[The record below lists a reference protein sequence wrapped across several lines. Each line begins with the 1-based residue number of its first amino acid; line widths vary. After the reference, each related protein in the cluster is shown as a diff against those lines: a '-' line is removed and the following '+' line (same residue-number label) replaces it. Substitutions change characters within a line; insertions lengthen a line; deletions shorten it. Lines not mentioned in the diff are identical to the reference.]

1 MSQMD
6 TLWDSKLYTGKHSF
20 VFDYGASLVDV
31 LNPKDDETILDLGC
45 GAGQLTAMIGK
56 STKHVIGMD
65 KSPQMIRSAKSQFP
79 KLDFQTGDAAAFNFD
94 MKFDSIFSNATLHW
108 VIDYKSAI
116 ACMYDNLKK
125 GGKIVLEFGGKG
137 NVQSIVD
144 QLRLSLRQRG
154 YKAQSELQL
163 WYFPSIAKYSNALET
178 VGFEVTFAQLFER
191 PTELADE
198 TTGIKDWILMF
209 GKAFFIGVR
218 KEDIAAILAEV
229 QYELKS
235 KLFKNGKW
243 YADYKRL
250 RIIAEK

>member
-1 MSQMD
+1 MD
-6 TLWDSKLYTGKHSF
+6 TSWDSKLYNEKHSF
-20 VFDYGASLVDV
+20 VSDYGASLVDL
-31 LNPKDDETILDLGC
+31 LNPKDNETILDLGC
-45 GAGQLTAMIGK
+45 GTGQLTALIGERAK
-56 STKHVIGMD
+56 QVIGMD
-65 KSPQMIRSAKSQFP
+65 KSLEMVQSAQSQFP

-94 MKFDSIFSNATLHW
+94 LKFDSIFSNAALHW
-108 VIDYKSAI
+108 VTDYKSVI
-116 ACMYDNLKK
+116 ACMYDNLAER
-125 GGKIVLEFGGKG
+125 GKIVLEFGGKG
-137 NVQSIVD
+137 NVQSIVN

-154 YKAQSELQL
+154 YIVQSELHL
-163 WYFPSIAKYSNALET
+163 WYFPSIAEYSNALEA

-218 KEDIAAILAEV
+218 KEDIVAILAEV
-229 QYELKS
+229 QHELKS

-250 RIIAEK
+250 RIIAKK

>member
-1 MSQMD
+1 MSQRD
-6 TLWDSKLYTGKHSF
+6 TLWDSKLYNEKHSF
-20 VFDYGASLVDV
+20 VFDYGTSLVDL

-45 GAGQLTAMIGK
+45 GSGQLTALISERAK
-56 STKHVIGMD
+56 QVIGMD
-65 KSPQMIRSAKSQFP
+65 KSPEMIQSAQSQFP
-79 KLDFQTGDAAAFNFD
+79 QLDFQTGDADAFNFD
-94 MKFDSIFSNATLHW
+94 IKFDSIFSNAALHW

-116 ACMYDNLKK
+116 TCMYDNLKK

-137 NVQSIVD
+137 NVQSIVN
-144 QLRLSLRQRG
+144 QLRLSLKQRD

-163 WYFPSIAKYSNALET
+163 WYFPSIAEYSSALEE
-178 VGFEVTFAQLFER
+178 VGFEVTFAQLFDR

-198 TTGIKDWILMF
+198 ATGIKDWILMF
-209 GKAFFIGVR
+209 GKAFFNRVR
-218 KEDIAAILAEV
+218 EEDIVAILDEV

-250 RIIAEK
+250 RVIAEK